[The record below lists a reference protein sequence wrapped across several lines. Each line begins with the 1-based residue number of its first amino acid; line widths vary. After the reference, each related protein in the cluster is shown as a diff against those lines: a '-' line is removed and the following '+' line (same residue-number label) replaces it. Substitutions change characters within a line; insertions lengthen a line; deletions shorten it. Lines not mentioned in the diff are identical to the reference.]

1 MNVAIGKVCIEQDF
15 LIENKGKFPHGRQH
29 IHSWGRRSSSGGR
42 KEKEE
47 EGPDAS
53 MLFENASTYLC
64 QIDILLMAGNP
75 APVDG

>member
-1 MNVAIGKVCIEQDF
+1 MLQSQVCRTRL
-15 LIENKGKFPHGRQH
+15 LIEKKNNFRHGRQH
-29 IHSWGRRSSSGGR
+29 IHSWGGRSSSGGR

-47 EGPDAS
+47 EGPDVS
-53 MLFENASTYLC
+53 MLFENASTYPC